1 MGRLAIDTTHHRNSV
16 VELAVSG
23 RLSVDAVA
31 DLRRSILRCA
41 AEMPV
46 GIVLDLNRITDVE
59 RVALL
64 TIPALQG
71 QCAEL
76 IPPIA
81 LVVHAHPHSLA
92 AHALTAHLQATV
104 TVFADLHTAAGYALA
119 AAQPWPAARLHLSR
133 RPATV
138 GGVSRF
144 VHRKC
149 ADWLIPWVANR
160 AQLVADELVANALAY
175 TPGPALLTISLKEDQ
190 LRIGVRDSSVRL
202 PHAELSQ
209 APSPGRGLG
218 LVDLVAT
225 RWGTYLVPPGKIVW
239 ADVSLTLQ

>member
-1 MGRLAIDTTHHRNSV
+1 MGHLAIETTHHRNSV
-16 VELAVSG
+16 VELAAVG
-23 RLSVDAVA
+23 GLTVDAVA
-31 DLRRSILRCA
+31 DLRRSVYRWA
-41 AEMPV
+41 AEMPS

-71 QCAEL
+71 HCAEMV
-76 IPPIA
+76 PPIA

-92 AHALTAHLQATV
+92 AHALASHLEAQV
-104 TVFADLHTAAGYALA
+104 TVFADLQTAAGYALA
-119 AAQPWPAARLHLSR
+119 AAQPWPTARLHLTR

-160 AQLVADELVANALAY
+160 TQLVADELVANALAY
-175 TPGPALLTISLKEDQ
+175 SPGAAALTLSLHEDQ
-190 LRIGVRDSSVRL
+190 LRVGVRDTSPRL
-202 PHAELSQ
+202 PHARLSET
-209 APSPGRGLG
+209 PSLHYGLG
-218 LVDLVAT
+218 LVDLLAT
-225 RWGTYLVPPGKIVW
+225 RWGTFLVPPGKIVW